1 MNSAAANQKKITNP
15 VRSMYDVLI
24 CIAFI
29 YLPLVDYKKMVNLLS
44 SHGSVV
50 GIQEKSSSHLDLR
63 HQKVVGWSGT
73 NPGGTVR

>member
-29 YLPLVDYKKMVNLLS
+29 YLPLVDYKQWSISYRPMDP
-44 SHGSVV
+44 
-50 GIQEKSSSHLDLR
+50 LD
-63 HQKVVGWSGT
+63 G
-73 NPGGTVR
+73 NPGEVKFPSGLSPKSCGMVRYQPRGTVR